1 MMGCNSSMD
10 TNSVLNEPLGGA
22 GAVSG
27 LNLPPSQW
35 PLTQTNHA
43 EVVCEFVRL
52 DETIGK
58 LEGACPGPRLATC
71 EAWIE
76 HLQTRRNELLG
87 LDTVQL
93 KSPNAGNGTTA
104 PVTAFDQ
111 PPTVLPSHIM
121 DDNHREMY
129 IDGFTAEQALPY
141 NNNNAVAIRASGG
154 DNSIG
159 QQPSNGFL
167 PLPAK
172 RMSSQGAAASNGGGG
187 GGGGSVVTAGNG
199 NMGKGDGG
207 AIGNGVPRLFP
218 SNNLVTKTPSQDLV
232 NLALN
237 LGVVVDLN
245 KASTHEDFFAQLS
258 ESALHLMGLRCYT
271 EILEHTKVRLKT
283 LMESY
288 AELNELYV
296 HHDGIIAFISGGTYM
311 SRLEERLDSQLEVAR
326 DVRDKL
332 GSTLEQWRICGLLL
346 RACANSATQSL
357 KQWRKVKTIINP
369 KEKIETALAC
379 RKDLQASLVS
389 LECAQLSLPHVEIKY
404 TSNRQILAVKHCN
417 TYMIT
422 DIANMARY
430 EHTSKVFIAYESN
443 VSKASTWLYETF
455 NKTLR
460 PDFERAEER
469 VKDLAKTLRDHR
481 EEIFTFARK

>member
-1 MMGCNSSMD
+1 MGCNSSMD
-10 TNSVLNEPLGGA
+10 TNSVLDEPAAA
-22 GAVSG
+22 GLNG
-27 LNLPPSQW
+27 LNLPPSRW
-35 PLTQTNHA
+35 PLSHTNHS
-43 EVVCEFVRL
+43 EVIREFVRL
-52 DETIGK
+52 DEAIGK
-58 LEGACPGPRLATC
+58 LEGTCPGPRLATC

-76 HLQTRRNELLG
+76 HLQSRRNELLG
-87 LDTVQL
+87 LDSRLLNDDGSLSNQATLPAISSLAQ
-93 KSPNAGNGTTA
+93 
-104 PVTAFDQ
+104 Q
-111 PPTVLPSHIM
+111 PHLPSHIM
-121 DDNHREMY
+121 DDNQEMY

-141 NNNNAVAIRASGG
+141 NNNNAVAMRGSGG
-154 DNSIG
+154 VNSNG
-159 QQPSNGFL
+159 QQPANSLFPLPMKYTSSNGAIGGNDSL
-167 PLPAK
+167 AAK
-172 RMSSQGAAASNGGGG
+172 NDGVGGGG
-187 GGGGSVVTAGNG
+187 GMVNG
-199 NMGKGDGG
+199 
-207 AIGNGVPRLFP
+207 GVPRLFP
-218 SNNLVTKTPSQDLV
+218 SNNLVAKTPSHDLV

-237 LGVVVDLN
+237 LGVIGDLN

-258 ESALHLMGLRCYT
+258 ESALHLMTLRCYN

-283 LMESY
+283 LMESF

-296 HHDGIIAFISGGTYM
+296 NHDGIIAFISGGTYM
-311 SRLEERLDSQLEVAR
+311 SRLEESLDSQLEVAR

-357 KQWRKVKTIINP
+357 KQWRTLKTIINP
-369 KEKIETALAC
+369 KDKIEKALVC

-422 DIANMARY
+422 DIANLARY
-430 EHTSKVFIAYESN
+430 EHTTKVFTAYESN
-443 VSKASTWLYETF
+443 VSKASAWIYETF

-460 PDFERAEER
+460 PDYDRAEER